1 MKSEFTTCNAK
12 EISVYP
18 SSNIH
23 YRVWL
28 KITDDLND
36 THIATELSKWDCA
49 ILIATLIRAKEYLE
63 EREQ

>member
-36 THIATELSKWDCA
+36 THISTELSKWDCA
-49 ILIATLIRAKEYLE
+49 ILIATLTRAKKYLE